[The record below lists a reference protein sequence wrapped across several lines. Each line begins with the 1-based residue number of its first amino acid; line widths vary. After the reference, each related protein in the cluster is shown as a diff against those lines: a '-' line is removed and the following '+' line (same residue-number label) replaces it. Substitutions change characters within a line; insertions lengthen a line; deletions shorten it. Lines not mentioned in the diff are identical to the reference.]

1 MIRSTFVIACA
12 AAFVALLTPAAV
24 VATSGEAQAQ
34 NNQNYTSAARSQQCS
49 RQAQDR
55 ADRETRRNAG
65 RGAAAGAA
73 VGGLAGRSWR
83 GAGIGAAAGAVG
95 GAVLTN
101 DSRWQT
107 IYNREYRA
115 CINR

>member
-65 RGAAAGAA
+65 RGAAA
-73 VGGLAGRSWR
+73 R
-83 GAGIGAAAGAVG
+83 GAGGRLCRSGWGAC
-95 GAVLTN
+95 
-101 DSRWQT
+101 RPP
-107 IYNREYRA
+107 
-115 CINR
+115 

>member
-1 MIRSTFVIACA
+1 MIRSTAAIICA
-12 AAFVALLTPAAV
+12 AAFAAFLLPAAV
-24 VATSGEAQAQ
+24 VATSGEAEART
-34 NNQNYTSAARSQQCS
+34 NNNYTSAQRSAQCS
-49 RQAQDR
+49 RRAQER

-65 RGAAAGAA
+65 RGAAAGATI
-73 VGGLAGRSWR
+73 GGLAGRSWR

-95 GAVLTN
+95 GAVMTN
-101 DSRWQT
+101 SSRWQT